1 MGLPK
6 LLGGFAGENG
16 EKRPLT
22 HAFPQVRNIRHEI
35 VPRKPPRSSGKM
47 SNLGPIFC
55 KRAQKM
61 GSTASAS
68 PRRFRAPKDNA
79 EKSTSTAR
87 NNVDVLHCRCC
98 ALPMDYI
105 SRWQYLTASACRHIS
120 PYTRPAPRNRQT
132 PGVHR
137 ADISIRS
144 TTSSCTRDVRHP
156 EPLRQPAAP
165 AGPPHRLADAP
176 TCTLCRHCKP
186 TCHRFSAPRCSHRHP
201 QPACS
206 PAAFACGDNLLS
218 GLPITR
224 YSEPLIL
231 WCRR

>member
-165 AGPPHRLADAP
+165 AG
-176 TCTLCRHCKP
+176 
-186 TCHRFSAPRCSHRHP
+186 FSAPRCSHRHP

-224 YSEPLIL
+224 YSDALIL